1 MEKISEM
8 ENDDYEEFT
17 VEEDTV
23 ITQAQCP
30 EDLAKIIVT
39 WGRLRLK
46 LIDSRSSFSDQNEF
60 NETKKSKKTNKDKP
74 GGYGDTVERKNH
86 KNSKSKKKSLSPR
99 LPNIIKEPEED
110 LEEGWTKIPVVSNSV
125 VIEEMDEDD
134 EEEISIDDE
143 NSRYIAPIVDEVE
156 ESDENIYHNHTIYKE
171 VFELNDHDA
180 GQQCESTD
188 EEIEAFESKFNQIHL
203 SFERFLE
210 VQEEGC
216 EEFVLDPP
224 EIIPVSTTMVQT
236 YLSSPFIEVS
246 ITECNDEDHN
256 NGWNS
261 QSMRQESLVQEN
273 EEAQENLNSRSQFFK
288 VQETPKQGD
297 SSNKQEIYFF
307 TFLMFFILLLIFL
320 VTSSSSSTLSYSCF
334 KEGKEERGTSCVLE
348 GFVELSRL

>member
-1 MEKISEM
+1 M
-8 ENDDYEEFT
+8 
-17 VEEDTV
+17 
-23 ITQAQCP
+23 
-30 EDLAKIIVT
+30 
-39 WGRLRLK
+39 K

-86 KNSKSKKKSLSPR
+86 KNSKSKKKYLSPR

-110 LEEGWTKIPVVSNSV
+110 LEEGWTKIPIVSNSV
-125 VIEEMDEDD
+125 VIEEMNEYD
-134 EEEISIDDE
+134 EEEIFKDYE
-143 NSRYIAPIVDEVE
+143 NSINIAPIVDEVE
-156 ESDENIYHNHTIYKE
+156 ESDENTHHDHTIFEE
-171 VFELNDHDA
+171 VFELDEHEEDDHDA

-216 EEFVLDPP
+216 EEFVLAPP

-261 QSMRQESLVQEN
+261 QSMRQESLVQES
-273 EEAQENLNSRSQFFK
+273 EEAQENLNSRSQLSK
-288 VQETPKQGD
+288 VQVND
-297 SSNKQEIYFF
+297 
-307 TFLMFFILLLIFL
+307 LIL
-320 VTSSSSSTLSYSCF
+320 
-334 KEGKEERGTSCVLE
+334 
-348 GFVELSRL
+348 